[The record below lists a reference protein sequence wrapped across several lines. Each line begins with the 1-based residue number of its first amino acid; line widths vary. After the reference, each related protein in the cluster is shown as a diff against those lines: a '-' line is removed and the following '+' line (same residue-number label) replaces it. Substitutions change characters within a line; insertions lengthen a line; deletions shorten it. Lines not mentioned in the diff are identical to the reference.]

1 MTRVVWNNEEKKAVL
16 DHMVYHLTA
25 NPTLSNKQVLQ
36 QSQTILPY
44 ERRVKVTDQR
54 VFNHKARIE
63 TARSMA
69 DTYRLHKDSQEVS
82 GPAPVPAEYA
92 KPTVGELFEQL
103 VDALTERVLSQV
115 TDRLKDRLTGDVSQI
130 AANRLDELFERPL
143 DQLDAMFESLHPAK
157 PRKPTCLVVG
167 LNGAQMESIKRRVP
181 HVDFKFF
188 TAEEAVSHYTCTKD
202 HTVLM
207 TKFINHSVQGKYR
220 KHPNLHY
227 CNGGVTELNNL
238 LNGVFKKDPV

>member
-1 MTRVVWNNEEKKAVL
+1 MTRVVWTKEEKQTVF
-16 DHMVYHLTA
+16 DNMVEHLA
-25 NPTLSNKQVLQ
+25 KNPTLSGKQVLQ
-36 QSQTILPY
+36 QGQSILPY
-44 ERRVKVTDQR
+44 ERRGKTTDQR
-54 VFNHKARIE
+54 VFA
-63 TARSMA
+63 
-69 DTYRLHKDSQEVS
+69 HKDRILAARTEAAKRRVMEDM
-82 GPAPVPAEYA
+82 APVSVPMEYA
-92 KPTVGELFEQL
+92 KPSVGDLFEQL

-115 TDRLKDRLTGDVSQI
+115 TDRLKDRLTGDVSEI
-130 AANRLDELFERPL
+130 AGNRLEELFGHPM
-143 DQLDAMFESLHPAK
+143 DKLDAMFDALHPPK

-238 LNGVFKKDPV
+238 LNGVFK